1 MEEITHD
8 ESNQMDARVK
18 GVLLVVGAYVFT
30 IGIAICIISYA
41 IMSLADTHSCSAMS
55 RAMVK
60 LWIAIAV
67 EFLASV
73 AVVGGFSWK
82 VIPSLAGR
90 LATVGVHAAALT
102 ASYLFLA
109 FGLLVAFNC

>member
-1 MEEITHD
+1 MEEVAIGT
-8 ESNQMDARVK
+8 SKKKDARLK
-18 GVLLVVGAYVFT
+18 ATLLVVGAYVAT
-30 IGIAICIISYA
+30 LGIAICIISFT
-41 IMSLADTHSCSAMS
+41 IMSLADTHSCSAMG
-55 RAMVK
+55 RAMVT

-73 AVVGGFSWK
+73 AVVGVIAWK

-90 LATVGVHAAALT
+90 LATVVSHAVALT